1 MIHTTLPGISSA
13 GYKNFENSGSGF
25 ENDISSLN
33 KVIGT
38 ICAPKY
44 AYTICGIRMRMNTR
58 INRS

>member
-1 MIHTTLPGISSA
+1 MIHATLPGISSA

-38 ICAPKY
+38 ICAPRY
-44 AYTICGIRMRMNTR
+44 AYTVCGIPGIINTKML
-58 INRS
+58 RS